1 MIVYKKFNV
10 ESARSL
16 PNVPETHP
24 CYQLHGH
31 SFKIIISVK
40 GQLDKHTG
48 FVTDFQEIENAFNP
62 IKKILDHS
70 FLNKIEGLSNP
81 TSENICIWIWD
92 KIESSIPNI
101 CEIEIKETD
110 STGCIYRERKNGKS

>member
-1 MIVYKKFNV
+1 MIVYKKFNI

-16 PNVPETHP
+16 PNVLETHP

-40 GQLDKHTG
+40 GQIDKHTG

-110 STGCIYRERKNGKS
+110 STGCIYRGRKNGKS

>member
-1 MIVYKKFNV
+1 MLVYKKFNI

-16 PNVPETHP
+16 PNVSESHP

-31 SFKIIISVK
+31 SFKIIITVK
-40 GQLDKHTG
+40 GQMDKHTG

-110 STGCIYRERKNGKS
+110 TTGCIYRGRKNGKS